1 MQFVRESRKIL
12 VLKEGKQ
19 TMLGSF
25 DEITRQGFNV
35 DEILKQFSKVTQ
47 KASIYKEEMK
57 AQEAIK

>member
-25 DEITRQGFNV
+25 DEITKQGFNV